1 MSVHIHLHRRGRSRN
16 KKSDDENLERSLP
29 DSMLFRRL
37 LKYVFRY
44 KTRLILLIVAL
55 ISITLT
61 SMMQPYITQLM
72 IDKYLISSS
81 ELGLSI
87 DEKIAGITV
96 YCLIFL
102 VLAIINWLATAGQ
115 TFLLNWLGHKVV
127 YDIRNKLMKHLQ
139 ELSVRFFAE
148 GETGDIM
155 SRITNDVEALGDVF
169 LRMLPTSITSI
180 ISMIGYI
187 IIMFTWNVKLT
198 LITLAALLLFILPV
212 FIFHSKSGQAFMRT
226 RRGIARVTTRLEE
239 SVSGIRVIQSLTREG
254 QTSQEFDK
262 VNVEN
267 LQANISASF
276 LMASFNA
283 GIQIIIAIVTCIVL
297 WFSVNEVILGTISVG
312 IVFGFTLYLMKVF
325 QPISEIAMFYNDYQS
340 AMASMERIVELE
352 DAPIEVQ
359 ENETKIEI
367 SHIKGIIEY
376 KDVTFGYDPKVH
388 VLKNINLKVD
398 QNQTIA
404 LVGHTGA
411 GKSSMIKLL
420 SRFYD
425 PQEGAIYI
433 DGHDIKDLS
442 FKSLRQSM
450 GIVLQDTFLF
460 PTTIRENIRY
470 GRMEATDEDV
480 IKASKSVNAHSF
492 IERLP
497 EGYDTIIREGSSNIS
512 VGQRQLISF
521 ARALLVDPRIII
533 LDEATSSV
541 DPYTEL
547 IIQQGLEHLL
557 SNRTAF
563 VIAHRLS
570 TVRSADRIIVLKEG
584 EIAEEGTHKELM
596 KKDGIYRQLYLMQ
609 FREPTTEVLLD

>member
-1 MSVHIHLHRRGRSRN
+1 MSVHVHIHGHRRSSG
-16 KKSDDENLERSLP
+16 KKSLEDEKIERTLP
-29 DSMLFRRL
+29 DSILFKRL
-37 LKYVFRY
+37 LQYVFKY
-44 KTRLILLIVAL
+44 KTRLILLIVTL

-61 SMMQPYITQLM
+61 SMLQPYITQLM
-72 IDKYLISSS
+72 IDKFLTSSDI
-81 ELGLSI
+81 GLSI
-87 DEKIAGITV
+87 DERITGV
-96 YCLIFL
+96 TFYCLLFL
-102 VLAIINWLATAGQ
+102 VLAIINWLATSGQ

-127 YDIRNKLMKHLQ
+127 YDIRNDLMKHLQ
-139 ELSVRFFAE
+139 ELSVRFFAD

-180 ISMIGYI
+180 ISLVGYI

-198 LITLAALLLFILPV
+198 LITLAALLLFILPI
-212 FIFHSKSGQAFMRT
+212 FFFHSKSGQAFMRT

-297 WFSVNEVILGTISVG
+297 WFSVNEVIAGTISVG

-340 AMASMERIVELE
+340 AMASMERIVELS

-359 ENETKIEI
+359 ENENKLEI
-367 SHIKGIIEY
+367 PDVRGIVEY

-404 LVGHTGA
+404 IVGHTGA

-425 PQEGAIYI
+425 PQEGAVYI
-433 DGHDIKDLS
+433 DGYDIKELS
-442 FKSLRQSM
+442 FKSLRQTM

-460 PTTIRENIRY
+460 PMTIRENIQY
-470 GRMEATDEDV
+470 GRMKATDEDV
-480 IKASKSVNAHSF
+480 IRASKSVNAHSF

-497 EGYDTIIREGSSNIS
+497 EGYDTKIREGSSNIS

-521 ARALLVDPRIII
+521 ARALLVNPRIII

-547 IIQQGLEHLL
+547 IIQQGLEKLL
-557 SNRTAF
+557 KNRTSF

-570 TVRSADRIIVLKEG
+570 TVRRADRIIVLKEG
-584 EIAEEGTHKELM
+584 EIVEEGTHKELM
-596 KKDGIYRQLYLMQ
+596 EKDGIYHELYLMQ
-609 FREPTTEVLLD
+609 FREPTTEG

>member
-1 MSVHIHLHRRGRSRN
+1 
-16 KKSDDENLERSLP
+16 
-29 DSMLFRRL
+29 
-37 LKYVFRY
+37 
-44 KTRLILLIVAL
+44 
-55 ISITLT
+55 
-61 SMMQPYITQLM
+61 M
-72 IDKYLISSS
+72 IDKFLTSS
-81 ELGLSI
+81 EIGLSI
-87 DEKIAGITV
+87 NERITGV
-96 YCLIFL
+96 TFYCLLFL
-102 VLAIINWLATAGQ
+102 VLAIINWLATSGQ

-127 YDIRNKLMKHLQ
+127 YDIRNNLMKHLQ
-139 ELSVRFFAE
+139 ELSVRFFAD

-169 LRMLPTSITSI
+169 LRMLPTSITSV
-180 ISMIGYI
+180 ISMVGYI

-198 LITLAALLLFILPV
+198 LITLAALLLFILPI
-212 FIFHSKSGQAFMRT
+212 FFFHSKSGQAFMRT
-226 RRGIARVTTRLEE
+226 RRGIAGVTTRLEE

-254 QTSQEFDK
+254 KTSQEFDK

-283 GIQIIIAIVTCIVL
+283 GIQIIIAIVTSIVL
-297 WFSVNEVILGTISVG
+297 WFSVNEVIAGTISVG

-340 AMASMERIVELE
+340 AMASMERIVELS

-359 ENETKIEI
+359 EQENKIEI
-367 SHIKGIIEY
+367 SHLKGIIEY
-376 KDVTFGYDPKVH
+376 KDVTFGYDPEIH
-388 VLKNINLKVD
+388 ILKKINLKVD

-404 LVGHTGA
+404 IVGHTGA

-425 PQEGAIYI
+425 PQEGAVYI
-433 DGHDIKDLS
+433 DGHDIKNIS
-442 FKSLRQSM
+442 FKSLRQGM

-470 GRMEATDEDV
+470 GRMEATDEEV
-480 IKASKSVNAHSF
+480 INASKSVSAHSF

-497 EGYDTIIREGSSNIS
+497 EGYDTKIREGSSNIS

-521 ARALLVDPRIII
+521 ARALLVNPRIII

-547 IIQQGLEHLL
+547 IIQQGLEQLL
-557 SNRTAF
+557 KNRTAF
-563 VIAHRLS
+563 IIAHRLS
-570 TVRSADRIIVLKEG
+570 TVRRADRIIVLNDG
-584 EIAEEGTHKELM
+584 EIVEEGTHDELM
-596 KKDGIYRQLYLMQ
+596 EKSGLYSQLYMMQ
-609 FREPTTEVLLD
+609 FREPN

>member
-16 KKSDDENLERSLP
+16 KKSDDEDLERTLP

-72 IDKYLISSS
+72 IDKYLLSSS

>member
-1 MSVHIHLHRRGRSRN
+1 
-16 KKSDDENLERSLP
+16 
-29 DSMLFRRL
+29 
-37 LKYVFRY
+37 
-44 KTRLILLIVAL
+44 
-55 ISITLT
+55 
-61 SMMQPYITQLM
+61 
-72 IDKYLISSS
+72 
-81 ELGLSI
+81 
-87 DEKIAGITV
+87 
-96 YCLIFL
+96 
-102 VLAIINWLATAGQ
+102 
-115 TFLLNWLGHKVV
+115 
-127 YDIRNKLMKHLQ
+127 
-139 ELSVRFFAE
+139 
-148 GETGDIM
+148 
-155 SRITNDVEALGDVF
+155 
-169 LRMLPTSITSI
+169 
-180 ISMIGYI
+180 MIGYI

-367 SHIKGIIEY
+367 PHIKGIIEY

-497 EGYDTIIREGSSNIS
+497 EGYDTIISEGSSNIS

-557 SNRTAF
+557 KNRTAF

-609 FREPTTEVLLD
+609 FREPTTEIKNFETKHPHKKTI